1 MQGEDDGARMQAYL
15 ARRLLALIPALFFAS
30 LIVFVIVRL
39 VPGNIIDMMLAQ
51 NDVGADKLSRD
62 QLISTLGLD
71 RPMWQQYFTWI
82 GGILLHGDFGRSL
95 WQNTPVRELLGA
107 RLPVTFQLGLM
118 AMIVALRTAIPIGIY
133 SAIRQDTAGDYLTR
147 SFSILMLAVPSFW
160 MGTMVMV
167 FPSIWWGW
175 SPEVKFV
182 AFTQDPIQNLK
193 QMILPAL
200 ILGTALSAI
209 TMRLTRTMMLEV
221 LRQDYIRT
229 AWAKGLSEQLVVV
242 RHALRNALIPV
253 VTLIGLQAPI
263 LIGGAVIVEQIFVIP
278 GMGLLLLDAI
288 NQRDYPIITG
298 VSLVIGALRDAD
310 QSRRRSEL
318 RRARSQGEIPLMTLA
333 IDIPATR
340 PTARAPWRHSLC
352 CSPVPRKAA
361 RRGRRRDL
369 RPVPA
374 VRVVRRCAG
383 ALRHEPDQPAQPADG
398 AVMGASGSEPTISAA
413 TCSRAASMAR
423 RFPSSSRF
431 TTATLATVVSI
442 VIGILTGYLG
452 GKFDLIVQ
460 RFVDG
465 WMSFPD
471 LIILLVV
478 VSVLGPG
485 LPQIIFTLGLLL
497 GIAGSRIIRS
507 AVVSVR
513 ENMYVHA
520 AQSIGA
526 STGRILWRHILPNI
540 MPPIIVLFTTRVGTV
555 ILAEFEPLVPRSRRA
570 AADADLGRHAVG
582 IGPHLHVPGTLAGA
596 GAGPLSDRRRLR
608 HQRIRRRACA
618 ICSIRACAARDKS
631 QNTRSGGK
639 P

>member
-1 MQGEDDGARMQAYL
+1 MQAYL

-71 RPMWQQYFTWI
+71 RPMWQQYFSWI
-82 GGILLHGDFGRSL
+82 SGILLHGDFGRSL

-107 RLPVTFQLGLM
+107 RMPVTFELGLL
-118 AMIVALRTAIPIGIY
+118 AMIVALCTAIPIGIY

-229 AWAKGLSEQLVVV
+229 AWAKGLSEPLVVV

-288 NQRDYPIITG
+288 NQRDYPIVTG
-298 VSLVIGALRDAD
+298 VTLVIGA
-310 QSRRRSEL
+310 
-318 RRARSQGEIPLMTLA
+318 
-333 IDIPATR
+333 
-340 PTARAPWRHSLC
+340 C
-352 CSPVPRKAA
+352 
-361 RRGRRRDL
+361 
-369 RPVPA
+369 
-374 VRVVRRCAG
+374 
-383 ALRHEPDQPAQPADG
+383 
-398 AVMGASGSEPTISAA
+398 VM
-413 TCSRAASMAR
+413 
-423 RFPSSSRF
+423 
-431 TTATLATVVSI
+431 
-442 VIGILTGYLG
+442 
-452 GKFDLIVQ
+452 LIN
-460 RFVDG
+460 
-465 WMSFPD
+465 
-471 LIILLVV
+471 LVV
-478 VSVLGPG
+478 DLSYGMLDPK
-485 LPQIIFTLGLLL
+485 
-497 GIAGSRIIRS
+497 
-507 AVVSVR
+507 VR
-513 ENMYVHA
+513 Y
-520 AQSIGA
+520 
-526 STGRILWRHILPNI
+526 R
-540 MPPIIVLFTTRVGTV
+540 
-555 ILAEFEPLVPRSRRA
+555 
-570 AADADLGRHAVG
+570 
-582 IGPHLHVPGTLAGA
+582 
-596 GAGPLSDRRRLR
+596 
-608 HQRIRRRACA
+608 
-618 ICSIRACAARDKS
+618 
-631 QNTRSGGK
+631 
-639 P
+639 